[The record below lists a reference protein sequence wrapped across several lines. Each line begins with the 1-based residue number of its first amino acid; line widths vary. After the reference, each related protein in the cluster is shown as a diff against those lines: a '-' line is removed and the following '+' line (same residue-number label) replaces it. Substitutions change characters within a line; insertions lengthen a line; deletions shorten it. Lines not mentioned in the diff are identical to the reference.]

1 MWVESFFQQDAGQAK
16 DHPCR
21 QTCQA
26 ELKGIGPVGLL
37 GERRRIDNAEL
48 CSLRTLGKIG
58 CHAGLQSLRQKGFIV
73 SARLLMI
80 SGNVRQLLLTDR
92 REVESS
98 LILLDLVLQPFDLLF
113 AIGNFQLVRLQLALK
128 LSDSGAHW
136 VISMAPGLGRSR
148 LRVCRCCYGMLL

>member
-16 DHPCR
+16 DHPCC

-48 CSLRTLGKIG
+48 CSLRTL
-58 CHAGLQSLRQKGFIV
+58 
-73 SARLLMI
+73 
-80 SGNVRQLLLTDR
+80 
-92 REVESS
+92 
-98 LILLDLVLQPFDLLF
+98 
-113 AIGNFQLVRLQLALK
+113 GNFQLVRLQLALK

-148 LRVCRCCYGMLL
+148 LRVCRCCYGLLL